1 MSEII
6 TVEML
11 DKRVSFLQ
19 TTIEKLTELVTG
31 QQSEPTY
38 SVKQVAIKL
47 GIKPGGVLY
56 HIREG
61 NIKTTGNRKRFL
73 KIKESDLNTYIATL
87 TNMEA
92 KD

>member
-1 MSEII
+1 MSETI
-6 TVEML
+6 TTETL
-11 DKRVSFLQ
+11 YKDFLFLRNAV
-19 TTIEKLTELVTG
+19 EKLTEIITG

-47 GIKPGGVLY
+47 GIKPAGVLY

-61 NIKTTGNRKRFL
+61 NIKTTGNKKRFL
-73 KIKESDLNTYIATL
+73 KIKESDLNAYIATL

-92 KD
+92 KG